1 MREVLDLYGLTIFHL
16 SLSLVTTLNVD
27 LNDARV
33 GGRSLRHATVLLLI
47 LPLSLCV
54 LASASAAAAAAAAAA
69 VAVTAACAVAAAS
82 PVAAIP
88 AGVGGGCGRDVDDGD
103 VFVSATVPPVPSW
116 VCASEHPSGRRNCAR
131 EEGAGDHRSE
141 LGGGLRGSDIR
152 RAAVSA
158 PQD

>member
-1 MREVLDLYGLTIFHL
+1 MREVLDLYGLTIFYL

-54 LASASAAAAAAAAAA
+54 LASASAAAAAAAA
-69 VAVTAACAVAAAS
+69 VAVTAASAVAAAS

-88 AGVGGGCGRDVDDGD
+88 AAVGGGCGRDVDDGD

-141 LGGGLRGSDIR
+141 LGGNLRGSDIR